1 MNVVIPREDHTMKVS
16 VLLYSEYQAGSNK
29 SICVRREYS
38 NRSDSYINKDLKN
51 IKNVKRCRDGMPK
64 SMQTR

>member
-1 MNVVIPREDHTMKVS
+1 MCNVANYVEILHRAQIGQNAYT
-16 VLLYSEYQAGSNK
+16 EY
-29 SICVRREYS
+29 VRTI
-38 NRSDSYINKDLKN
+38 YIQDLKN